1 MSDGGEEIGES
12 WVIGSG
18 VLPRKSG
25 LPLEG
30 ARCGGSAG
38 SGLDGRELL
47 LRGGAIVSLKGS
59 GVSDRPSMDGSRSFS
74 GDLKSL
80 PSSSSSLNWP
90 VAGTL
95 SSDWNL
101 LGDGKLGL
109 DLGT

>member
-1 MSDGGEEIGES
+1 
-12 WVIGSG
+12 
-18 VLPRKSG
+18 
-25 LPLEG
+25 
-30 ARCGGSAG
+30 
-38 SGLDGRELL
+38 
-47 LRGGAIVSLKGS
+47 
-59 GVSDRPSMDGSRSFS
+59 MDGSRSFS

-80 PSSSSSLNWP
+80 PPSSSSLNGP

>member
-30 ARCGGSAG
+30 ARCGGSAS
-38 SGLDGRELL
+38 SGLDARELL

-59 GVSDRPSMDGSRSFS
+59 GVSDRPSMDGSRPFS